1 MVWLATVCRVVGD
14 KAKEF
19 SSGGRVAEDAG
30 EVVGEGKG
38 GGDREGSQWRGAD
51 RRPCM
56 AGAESRASPCA
67 AAPGVYEYGGRDSLL
82 RECVVLAVCTLRVLV
97 RFAYIGG
104 G

>member
-38 GGDREGSQWRGAD
+38 GGVTGKGASGEVLIVV
-51 RRPCM
+51 RAWPGPSLGRARAPQP
-56 AGAESRASPCA
+56 RASTNT
-67 AAPGVYEYGGRDSLL
+67 
-82 RECVVLAVCTLRVLV
+82 AVETL
-97 RFAYIGG
+97 F
-104 G
+104 